1 MLMKNVG
8 GVDKMN
14 QEEEQQDPPPPTAA
28 LDLSREI
35 LTDSRQQIA
44 GWEPGKCRYQL
55 PLVCQ
60 EHSVSRSLR
69 ALEKV
74 QELRSVEWPR
84 ALASGEGQ
92 MGGQGKLWLG
102 F

>member
-35 LTDSRQQIA
+35 LTDSR
-44 GWEPGKCRYQL
+44 
-55 PLVCQ
+55 
-60 EHSVSRSLR
+60 
-69 ALEKV
+69 
-74 QELRSVEWPR
+74 
-84 ALASGEGQ
+84 
-92 MGGQGKLWLG
+92 
-102 F
+102 